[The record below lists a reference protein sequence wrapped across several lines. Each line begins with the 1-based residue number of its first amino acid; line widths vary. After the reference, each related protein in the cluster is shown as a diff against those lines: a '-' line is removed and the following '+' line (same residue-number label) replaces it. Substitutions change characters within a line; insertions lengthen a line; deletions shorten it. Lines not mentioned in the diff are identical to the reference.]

1 MPSIKEGVILKLRS
15 CIIALLGSFILAFG
29 LYNVHMIANISE
41 GGVLGMTLLL
51 HHWFNISPSLS
62 SIIMNGLCFILGFKT
77 LGWMFLVYS
86 MISSVG
92 FSLFYAI
99 FEQFEPLFP
108 SIANYPLLAAIVGA
122 LFVGIGAGL
131 CVRAGGAQSGDD
143 ALAMSLSHILKCPIQ
158 RIYLISDIV
167 VLVLSISYIPIN
179 KIFYSLITVI
189 ISGQIIGWIQKK

>member
-1 MPSIKEGVILKLRS
+1 
-15 CIIALLGSFILAFG
+15 
-29 LYNVHMIANISE
+29 
-41 GGVLGMTLLL
+41 
-51 HHWFNISPSLS
+51 
-62 SIIMNGLCFILGFKT
+62 
-77 LGWMFLVYS
+77 
-86 MISSVG
+86 MISSAG

-108 SIANYPLLAAIVGA
+108 SIAYHPLLAAIVGA

-143 ALAMSLSHILKCPIQ
+143 ALAMSLSHIFECPIQ

-189 ISGQIIGWIQKK
+189 ISGQIIGLIQKR